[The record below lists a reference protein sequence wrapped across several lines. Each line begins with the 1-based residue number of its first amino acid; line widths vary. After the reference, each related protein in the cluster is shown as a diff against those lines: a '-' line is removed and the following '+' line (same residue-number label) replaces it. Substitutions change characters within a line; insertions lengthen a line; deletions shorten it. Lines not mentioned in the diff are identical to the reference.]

1 MSKHIHKVLVAAAV
15 GLMAGSAMAAG
26 DGTIN
31 FTGSIVA
38 ASCTLGAGSGTNVTG
53 GKGQQTISVNLGKVT
68 TDSLGGTGGGIIGGT
83 AINLNLNC
91 DNSAA
96 GLSKVKVRFDPA
108 SGSGIDPKNNF
119 LLATT
124 GPVDDK
130 ATGVGIGLYND
141 QNQLLNLSGNDVIQ
155 GDLVKTGEGD
165 TATYSAKLALRA
177 GYVKSG
183 TAAITAGQANGT
195 LPFTLTY
202 E

>member
-1 MSKHIHKVLVAAAV
+1 MSKHIHKVLVAAAI
-15 GLMAGSAMAAG
+15 GLMAGSAMAA

-38 ASCTLGAGSGTNVTG
+38 ASCTLTGGSGTNVSG
-53 GKGQQTISVNLGKVT
+53 GKGDQIVDVKLGKVT
-68 TDSLGGTGGGIIGGT
+68 TDSLGGTASGSIVGGT
-83 AINLNLNC
+83 AINLELNC
-91 DNSAA
+91 DNSAE
-96 GLSKVKVRFDPA
+96 GLNKVKLRFDPT
-108 SGSGIDPKNNF
+108 SGSGIDPNNNK

-124 GPVDDK
+124 GPEDDK

-141 QNQLLNLSGNDVIQ
+141 QNVLLNLSGNDVIE
-155 GDLVKTGEGD
+155 GNLVKGGTD
-165 TATYSAKLALRA
+165 QNPTYSAKLAMRA

-183 TAAITAGQANGT
+183 SAVTAGQANGQ